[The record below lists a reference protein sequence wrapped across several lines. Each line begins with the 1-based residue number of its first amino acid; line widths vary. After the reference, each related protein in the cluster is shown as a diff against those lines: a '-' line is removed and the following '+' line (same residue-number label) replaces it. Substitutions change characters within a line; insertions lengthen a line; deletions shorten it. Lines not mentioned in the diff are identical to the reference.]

1 MKKVIA
7 GLMALSGL
15 GFAGCAVESGDY
27 IATAAFESNAACY
40 TQNGLNPMKAALAV
54 AMATEIGRLTPEVD
68 LMKTKIQ
75 AQYHM
80 QDAVGLTD
88 AAKNAC
94 ASRGKTGCPN
104 TQAILELQNPIIN
117 STGLVQTKTLE
128 ATNFANDLV
137 AGMDRQKN
145 HLQNLAN
152 NAPWRLPANNN
163 VFNLASVNDW
173 GACGEHADFTV
184 SGDKPWNQIERLV
197 FFGNGNVDPNQSF
210 GNPFLAPVLNQ
221 GRMAIDPDPYLTGT
235 GTSTS
240 SGTVTNAC
248 IVYSSSLLGASCTC
262 EGKSGT
268 FVRLRAGTFTCK

>member
-7 GLMALSGL
+7 GLMALGGL

-27 IATAAFESNAACY
+27 IATAAYEANMACY

-68 LMKTKIQ
+68 LKRIQVQ

-94 ASRGKTGCPN
+94 ASRGMTGCPN

-117 STGLVQTKTLE
+117 STGLVRTSTLD
-128 ATNFANDLV
+128 ATNFAQDLL
-137 AGMDRQKN
+137 ASMDRQKS
-145 HLQNLAN
+145 HLQNLQN
-152 NAPWRLPANNN
+152 NQPWRLPANNN
-163 VFNLASVNDW
+163 VFNLLSVNDW
-173 GACGEHADFTV
+173 GACGEHADFSV
-184 SGDKPWNQIERLV
+184 SGDKPQNQIERLV
-197 FFGNGNVDPNQSF
+197 FFGNGSTDPNQSF

-221 GRMAIDPDPYLTGT
+221 GRLAIDPDPYLTKT
-235 GTSTS
+235 GSSTS
-240 SGTVTNAC
+240 SGSVTNAC
-248 IVYSSSLLGASCTC
+248 IVYSSSLLGAACTC
-262 EGKSGT
+262 EGRNGK
-268 FVRLRAGTFTCK
+268 FVCLRAGTFTCK